1 MTTPRKNIFVNI
13 FPEAG
18 KSYILISWLRSDSS
32 YFVNYKEQF
41 EEIMNNKDI
50 FYNVMNNMIVCQ
62 SDNFAFNPKMIDSW
76 DKDTLDFFKNE
87 FVSFLFG
94 TSKIKNIGMEIEKN
108 LVKFKCQFDLFKQ

>member
-41 EEIMNNKDI
+41 EEIMN
-50 FYNVMNNMIVCQ
+50 
-62 SDNFAFNPKMIDSW
+62 
-76 DKDTLDFFKNE
+76 L
-87 FVSFLFG
+87 FLFG